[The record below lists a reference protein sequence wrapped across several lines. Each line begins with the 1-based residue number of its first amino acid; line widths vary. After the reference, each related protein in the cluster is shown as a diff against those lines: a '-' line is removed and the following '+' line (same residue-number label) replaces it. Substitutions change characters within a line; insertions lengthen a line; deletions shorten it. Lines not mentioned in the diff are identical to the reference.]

1 MTLTIIITL
10 MMIVAKKPAANAI
23 NINIKVINNNNN
35 EECKK
40 VHANN
45 EKSIIMADIWTYII

>member
-1 MTLTIIITL
+1 

-23 NINIKVINNNNN
+23 NINIKVINNNN

-45 EKSIIMADIWTYII
+45 EKSIIMADIRTYII

>member
-1 MTLTIIITL
+1 

-45 EKSIIMADIWTYII
+45 EKSIIMADISTYII